1 MVMTVV
7 SLLALGTVVCL
18 HLPSL
23 PRHWMLD
30 WAVPWFFF
38 ASGFWYARSAKPYGE
53 QVRARVKSLLVPYC
67 LWNLAWFPILFAAN
81 WLGTRYCGAS
91 RVVDGS
97 AACVF
102 RCLGL
107 NPCAWPALVPTWFLR
122 ALFAV
127 VVVVGGV
134 ERLLAFG
141 VRRAAAVRLVV
152 CGFFWGVYMTCD
164 LWMPAGEAW
173 RGFFSFGLPHF
184 GCAWFATG
192 LALAEV
198 TRGHGQAPSAPWIRA
213 ARRQMMP
220 VYLLHAPVIVTLGW
234 GAKALHRF
242 DLLTTAIGDAVMWV
256 VGVGGAVVLGEAL
269 RRAAPRLAV
278 VLFGGR

>member
-1 MVMTVV
+1 MTVV

-23 PRHWMLD
+23 PQHWMLD

-38 ASGFWYARSAKPYGE
+38 AGGFWYARSAKPYGE
-53 QVRARVKSLLVPYC
+53 QVRGRVKSLLVPYC
-67 LWNLAWFPILFAAN
+67 LWNLAWFPILFVAN

-122 ALFAV
+122 ALFAA

-141 VRRAAAVRLVV
+141 VRRAAADDARL
-152 CGFFWGVYMTCD
+152 
-164 LWMPAGEAW
+164 
-173 RGFFSFGLPHF
+173 S
-184 GCAWFATG
+184 
-192 LALAEV
+192 
-198 TRGHGQAPSAPWIRA
+198 SARA
-213 ARRQMMP
+213 RHRHVGM
-220 VYLLHAPVIVTLGW
+220 GRE
-234 GAKALHRF
+234 GASPL
-242 DLLTTAIGDAVMWV
+242 
-256 VGVGGAVVLGEAL
+256 
-269 RRAAPRLAV
+269 
-278 VLFGGR
+278 